1 MREVPPLAANWE
13 KILLTYL
20 HDPPDKALS
29 IPGHVD
35 RARRYAVIAVGEEG
49 SRSLKEAAATAD
61 PLASAVER
69 FPMPTARRDGER
81 AVAPKNG
88 QLRIFHPLSAAPK
101 DLNVPPLDDALTQAE
116 EQQLRAIVGGLP
128 ENEHFMR
135 LLAIWRLWPDALATN
150 VHPCFALLP
159 ADTRTPDHT
168 IWHHADTAAAFRA
181 ALDAGGG
188 EALLAFA
195 LGPVQRFIEA
205 ARTVRDLWSG
215 SMILSWLAFQAMKPI
230 LEDLGPTALIYPSL
244 RGVPLVDLW
253 LRNAQGLHK
262 QVPLPPTELRM
273 TPSLPHRFLALVPW
287 GKDGTAAQ
295 KLAESCRQAANKA
308 VKALAGAVRAKLQQ
322 PLDNACQGWD
332 KRWDAQIENYF
343 NVATAVL
350 PLGGSAQDID
360 QTLARLLT
368 GTDSFEEAFP
378 NAAAVRQL
386 ARAIPKGDQP
396 GYDQEHAGRW
406 QHQVELAQRSLAAH
420 RTIRHVPS
428 NPPVQNGERFPQKCT
443 LLGTF
448 EQMGPDELGASRQ
461 FWNTLSASEQGLSIE
476 GVRLRPG
483 EGLCA
488 IGLVKR
494 FAAPAFLKKE
504 LALETDDMRFPDTWT
519 VAAADWLR
527 QAGIDWRR
535 DWRKPWNGNWL
546 YWSRPDE
553 NPEDAD
559 SCPAELWKI
568 IASAKEKQGNPP
580 VYYAILKLDG
590 DELGGW
596 LRGEKSPQVREVMHP
611 DLVAYYENLHQSAGL
626 DAKRPVGPALHA
638 AISTAL
644 ANFALHVVPHVVAKH
659 GGTVIYSGGDD
670 TLVLLPISTALDCAR
685 ELQAAYTTD
694 WYEKDG
700 RTYLLMGSRATLSG
714 GLVLVHAKDDLRL
727 ALQDARRAE
736 EQAKDA
742 GRDALAI
749 TVRRRSGEHTTAI
762 CPWGFVPA
770 VTKWKQAF
778 LAGAS
783 DRWAYHLY
791 AGRHTLAALP
801 KEAIQAEIRRQL
813 GRAEKPTLQ
822 LLPPDTLVAD
832 FEAFQSSTV
841 AAGSYQR
848 FALVGEA
855 LRHFLTLC
863 HTASFMARGGKE

>member
-1 MREVPPLAANWE
+1 MAANWE

-20 HDPPDKALS
+20 HDPPDKARS
-29 IPGHVD
+29 IRGHVA
-35 RARRYAVIAVGEEG
+35 RARRYAAIVVGEEE
-49 SRSLKEAAATAD
+49 SRRLEEAAETAD

-69 FPMPTARRDGER
+69 FPMPTAGKEGER

-101 DLNVPPLDDALTQAE
+101 DLDVPPLNDALTLG
-116 EQQLRAIVGGLP
+116 EQQQLQAIVGGLP
-128 ENEHFMR
+128 ESGHLMR
-135 LLAIWRLWPDALATN
+135 LLAIWRRWPEALAAN

-253 LRNAQGLHK
+253 LRNTQGLHG

-295 KLAESCRQAANKA
+295 ELAERCRQAANNA
-308 VKALAGAVRAKLQQ
+308 VKKLADAVRAVLQQ
-322 PLDNACQGWD
+322 PLDTACQGWD
-332 KRWDAQIENYF
+332 KRWDAQINNYF

-360 QTLARLLT
+360 QTLARLLA
-368 GTDSFEEAFP
+368 GTASFEEAFP

-386 ARAIPKGDQP
+386 ARAIPKGEQP
-396 GYDQEHAGRW
+396 GYNQEHAWRW

-420 RTIRHVPS
+420 RAVRHIPS

-461 FWNTLSASEQGLSIE
+461 FWNALSASAHGLSIE

-504 LALETDDMRFPDTWT
+504 LGLSTDDLRFPDTWT

-527 QAGIDWRR
+527 QAGIDWQQ

-559 SCPAELWKI
+559 PCPAELWKI
-568 IASAKEKQGNPP
+568 IASAREKHGQPP

-596 LRGEKSPQVREVMHP
+596 LRGEKSPLVREVMHP
-611 DLVAYYENLHQSAGL
+611 RLVDYYERLGQRAGL

-644 ANFALHVVPHVVAKH
+644 ANFALHVVPHVVARH
-659 GGTVIYSGGDD
+659 CGTVIYSGGDD
-670 TLVLLPISTALDCAR
+670 TLALLPLRTALDCAC
-685 ELQAAYTTD
+685 ELQAAYTSD
-694 WYEKDG
+694 WYENDG
-700 RTYLLMGSRATLSG
+700 RTHLLMGSRATLSG

-749 TVRRRSGEHTTAI
+749 TVRRRSGEHTTAV
-762 CPWGFVPA
+762 CPWGCVPM

-791 AGRHTLAALP
+791 TGRHTLAALP
-801 KEAIQAEIRRQL
+801 TEAIRTEIRRQL
-813 GRAEKPTLQ
+813 ARAEKPTPQ
-822 LLPPDTLVAD
+822 LLPPDELVAD
-832 FEAFQSSTV
+832 FETFTTATV
-841 AAGSYQR
+841 ASGSRPR
-848 FALVGEA
+848 FTSVGEA

-863 HTASFMARGGKE
+863 HTASFMARGGRE

>member
-1 MREVPPLAANWE
+1 MAVNWE
-13 KILLTYL
+13 TILLTYL

-29 IPGHVD
+29 IRGHVA
-35 RARRYAVIAVGEEG
+35 RARRYAAIVVGEEE
-49 SRSLKEAAATAD
+49 SRHLEEAAETAD

-69 FPMPTARRDGER
+69 FPMPTAGKEGER
-81 AVAPKNG
+81 AVGPENG
-88 QLRIFHPLSAAPK
+88 RLRIFHPLSAAPK
-101 DLNVPPLDDALTQAE
+101 DLAVPPLDDTLTRDEQ
-116 EQQLRAIVGGLP
+116 QQLRAIVGSLP
-128 ENEHFMR
+128 GNEYRLR
-135 LLAIWRLWPDALATN
+135 LLAIWRLWPEALATN

-244 RGVPLVDLW
+244 RGIPLVDLW
-253 LRNAQGLHK
+253 LRNAQGLHG

-295 KLAESCRQAANKA
+295 GLAERCRQAANDA
-308 VKALAGAVRAKLQQ
+308 VRKLADAVRAVLQQ
-322 PLDNACQGWD
+322 PLDKACPGWD
-332 KRWDAQIENYF
+332 RRWDTQIGNYF

-350 PLGGSAQDID
+350 PLGGSAQTID
-360 QTLARLLT
+360 RTLARLLT
-368 GTDSFEEAFP
+368 GTASFEEAFP

-386 ARAIPKGDQP
+386 ARAIPKGEQP

-420 RTIRHVPS
+420 RTVRPVPL

-448 EQMGPDELGASRQ
+448 EQMGPDELGASKQ
-461 FWNTLSASEQGLSIE
+461 FWNALSASKDGLSIE
-476 GVRLRPG
+476 GVRLRSG

-504 LALETDDMRFPDTWT
+504 LELSTDDLRFPDTWT
-519 VAAADWLR
+519 VAAADWLQ
-527 QAGIDWRR
+527 QAGIDWRK

-559 SCPAELWKI
+559 PCPAELWKI
-568 IASAKEKQGNPP
+568 IASARKEHGQPP

-611 DLVAYYENLHQSAGL
+611 RLVDYYEQLGQQSGL

-644 ANFALHVVPHVVAKH
+644 ANFALHVVPRIVAKH
-659 GGTVIYSGGDD
+659 CGTVIYSGGDD
-670 TLVLLPISTALDCAR
+670 TLALLPLRTALDCAR
-685 ELQAAYTTD
+685 ELQVAYTSD
-694 WYEKDG
+694 WYENDG

-727 ALQDARRAE
+727 ALQGVRRAE

-749 TVRRRSGEHTTAI
+749 TVRRRSGEHTTAV
-762 CPWGFVPA
+762 CPWGFVPQ
-770 VTKWKQAF
+770 VTRWKQAF
-778 LAGAS
+778 LDGAS

-791 AGRHTLAALP
+791 AERHTLAALP
-801 KEAIQAEIRRQL
+801 TEAIQAEIRRQL

-822 LLPPDTLVAD
+822 LLPPDELVTD
-832 FEAFQSSTV
+832 FEAFTSASV
-841 AAGSYQR
+841 ASGSRLR
-848 FALVGEA
+848 FASAGEA
-855 LRHFLTLC
+855 FRHFLTLC

>member
-1 MREVPPLAANWE
+1 MAVNWE
-13 KILLTYL
+13 TILLTYL

-29 IPGHVD
+29 IRGHVA
-35 RARRYAVIAVGEEG
+35 RARRYAAIAVGEEE
-49 SRSLKEAAATAD
+49 SRRLEEAAETAD

-69 FPMPTARRDGER
+69 FPMPTAGKEGER
-81 AVAPKNG
+81 AVAPENDR
-88 QLRIFHPLSAAPK
+88 LCIFHPLSAASKYLEVPR
-101 DLNVPPLDDALTQAE
+101 LNDALTQAE
-116 EQQLRAIVGGLP
+116 QQQLEAIVRGLP
-128 ENEHFMR
+128 KNEHFTR
-135 LLAIWRLWPDALATN
+135 LLAIWRRWPEALAAN

-168 IWHHADTAAAFRA
+168 IWHHTDTAAAFRA
-181 ALDAGGG
+181 ALEAGGG

-244 RGVPLVDLW
+244 RGIPLVDLW
-253 LRNAQGLHK
+253 LRNTHGLSET
-262 QVPLPPTELRM
+262 VPLPPTALRM
-273 TPSLPHRFLALVPW
+273 MPSLPHRFLALVPW
-287 GKDGTAAQ
+287 GRDGTAAQ
-295 KLAESCRQAANKA
+295 GLAKRCRQAANDA
-308 VKALAGAVRAKLQQ
+308 VKKLADAVRAVLQQ
-322 PLDNACQGWD
+322 PLDTACPGWD
-332 KRWDAQIENYF
+332 RRWDAQIENYF

-350 PLGGSAQDID
+350 PLGGSAQTID
-360 QTLARLLT
+360 RTLARLLA
-368 GTDSFEEAFP
+368 GKDSFAEAFP
-378 NAAAVRQL
+378 NADAVRQL
-386 ARAIPKGDQP
+386 ARAIPKGEQP

-420 RTIRHVPS
+420 RTVRHVPP

-461 FWNTLSASEQGLSIE
+461 FWNALSASEHGLSVE

-504 LALETDDMRFPDTWT
+504 LALGTDDMRFPDTWT
-519 VAAADWLR
+519 VAAADWLQ
-527 QAGIDWRR
+527 QAGIDWKQDR
-535 DWRKPWNGNWL
+535 RKPWNGNWL

-559 SCPAELWKI
+559 PCPAELWKI
-568 IASAKEKQGNPP
+568 IASARKEHGPPP

-596 LRGEKSPQVREVMHP
+596 LRGEKSPHVREVMHP
-611 DLVAYYENLHQSAGL
+611 DLVAYYEKLNQRAGL

-644 ANFALHVVPHVVAKH
+644 ANFALHVVPHVVARH
-659 GGTVIYSGGDD
+659 CGTVIYSGGDD
-670 TLVLLPISTALDCAR
+670 TLALLPLRTALDCAR
-685 ELQAAYTTD
+685 ELQAAYTSD
-694 WYEKDG
+694 WYENDG

-742 GRDALAI
+742 GRDALTI
-749 TVRRRSGEHTTAI
+749 TVRRRSGEHTTAV
-762 CPWGFVPA
+762 CPWGCVPT

-801 KEAIQAEIRRQL
+801 TEAIQAEIRRQL
-813 GRAEKPTLQ
+813 ARAEKPTPQ
-822 LLPPDTLVAD
+822 LLPPDELVAD
-832 FEAFQSSTV
+832 LETFTTATV
-841 AAGSYQR
+841 ASGSRRR
-848 FALVGEA
+848 FASAGEA

>member
-1 MREVPPLAANWE
+1 
-13 KILLTYL
+13 
-20 HDPPDKALS
+20 
-29 IPGHVD
+29 
-35 RARRYAVIAVGEEG
+35 
-49 SRSLKEAAATAD
+49 
-61 PLASAVER
+61 
-69 FPMPTARRDGER
+69 
-81 AVAPKNG
+81 
-88 QLRIFHPLSAAPK
+88 
-101 DLNVPPLDDALTQAE
+101 
-116 EQQLRAIVGGLP
+116 
-128 ENEHFMR
+128 
-135 LLAIWRLWPDALATN
+135 
-150 VHPCFALLP
+150 
-159 ADTRTPDHT
+159 
-168 IWHHADTAAAFRA
+168 
-181 ALDAGGG
+181 
-188 EALLAFA
+188 
-195 LGPVQRFIEA
+195 
-205 ARTVRDLWSG
+205 
-215 SMILSWLAFQAMKPI
+215 
-230 LEDLGPTALIYPSL
+230 
-244 RGVPLVDLW
+244 
-253 LRNAQGLHK
+253 
-262 QVPLPPTELRM
+262 
-273 TPSLPHRFLALVPW
+273 
-287 GKDGTAAQ
+287 
-295 KLAESCRQAANKA
+295 
-308 VKALAGAVRAKLQQ
+308 
-322 PLDNACQGWD
+322 
-332 KRWDAQIENYF
+332 
-343 NVATAVL
+343 
-350 PLGGSAQDID
+350 
-360 QTLARLLT
+360 
-368 GTDSFEEAFP
+368 
-378 NAAAVRQL
+378 
-386 ARAIPKGDQP
+386 
-396 GYDQEHAGRW
+396 
-406 QHQVELAQRSLAAH
+406 
-420 RTIRHVPS
+420 
-428 NPPVQNGERFPQKCT
+428 

-461 FWNTLSASEQGLSIE
+461 FWNTLSASEHGLNIQ
-476 GVRLRPG
+476 GVRLRSG

-504 LALETDDMRFPDTWT
+504 LELSTDDLRFPDTWT

-568 IASAKEKQGNPP
+568 IASAKKEQGRPP

-611 DLVAYYENLHQSAGL
+611 ELVTYYENLHQRAGL

-659 GGTVIYSGGDD
+659 CGTVIYSGGDD
-670 TLVLLPISTALDCAR
+670 TLALLPLSTALDCAH
-685 ELQAAYTTD
+685 ELQAAYTAN

-700 RTYLLMGSRATLSG
+700 RTYLLMGSQATLSG

-762 CPWGFVPA
+762 CPWGFVPV

-801 KEAIQAEIRRQL
+801 REAIQAEIRRQL
-813 GRAEKPTLQ
+813 GRAEKPI
-822 LLPPDTLVAD
+822 LPPDALVAD
-832 FEAFQSSTV
+832 FEAFTNAKV
-841 AAGSYQR
+841 ASGSRPR
-848 FALVGEA
+848 FASVGEA
-855 LRHFLTLC
+855 LGHFLTLC
-863 HTASFMARGGKE
+863 HTASFMARGGRE

>member
-1 MREVPPLAANWE
+1 MAANWE

-253 LRNAQGLHK
+253 LRDAQGLHK

-350 PLGGSAQDID
+350 PLGGSAQAID

-448 EQMGPDELGASRQ
+448 EQMGPDELSASKQ

>member
-1 MREVPPLAANWE
+1 MPPSRPLAE
-13 KILLTYL
+13 
-20 HDPPDKALS
+20 
-29 IPGHVD
+29 
-35 RARRYAVIAVGEEG
+35 
-49 SRSLKEAAATAD
+49 
-61 PLASAVER
+61 
-69 FPMPTARRDGER
+69 
-81 AVAPKNG
+81 
-88 QLRIFHPLSAAPK
+88 
-101 DLNVPPLDDALTQAE
+101 
-116 EQQLRAIVGGLP
+116 
-128 ENEHFMR
+128 
-135 LLAIWRLWPDALATN
+135 
-150 VHPCFALLP
+150 
-159 ADTRTPDHT
+159 
-168 IWHHADTAAAFRA
+168 
-181 ALDAGGG
+181 
-188 EALLAFA
+188 
-195 LGPVQRFIEA
+195 
-205 ARTVRDLWSG
+205 
-215 SMILSWLAFQAMKPI
+215 
-230 LEDLGPTALIYPSL
+230 
-244 RGVPLVDLW
+244 
-253 LRNAQGLHK
+253 
-262 QVPLPPTELRM
+262 
-273 TPSLPHRFLALVPW
+273 
-287 GKDGTAAQ
+287 
-295 KLAESCRQAANKA
+295 
-308 VKALAGAVRAKLQQ
+308 AVRAKLQQ
-322 PLDNACQGWD
+322 PLGNACQGWD
-332 KRWDAQIENYF
+332 KRWDAQINNYF

-350 PLGGSAQDID
+350 PLGGSAQTID

-368 GTDSFEEAFP
+368 GKASFGEAFP

-386 ARAIPKGDQP
+386 ARAIPKSEQP
-396 GYDQEHAGRW
+396 GYNQEHAGRW

-420 RTIRHVPS
+420 RTVRPVPP
-428 NPPVQNGERFPQKCT
+428 NPPVQTGGRFPQKCT

-461 FWNTLSASEQGLSIE
+461 FWNALSASELGLSVE

-494 FAAPAFLKKE
+494 FAAPAFLKEE
-504 LALETDDMRFPDTWT
+504 LKLSTDDLRFPDTWT

-568 IASAKEKQGNPP
+568 IASAKKEHGQPP

-611 DLVAYYENLHQSAGL
+611 ELVTYYENLHQRAGL

-659 GGTVIYSGGDD
+659 CGTVIYSGGDD
-670 TLVLLPISTALDCAR
+670 TLALLPLSTALDCAH
-685 ELQAAYTTD
+685 ELQAAYTAN

-700 RTYLLMGSRATLSG
+700 RTYLLMGSQATLSG

-742 GRDALAI
+742 SRDALAI

-762 CPWGFVPA
+762 CPWGFVPV

-801 KEAIQAEIRRQL
+801 REAIQAEIRRQL

-822 LLPPDTLVAD
+822 LLPPDALVAD